1 MLHYTDAHTAG
12 QWNNGWLCSG
22 GGPEPEAEVCTEWR
36 PSYLSVPDVHTFVE
50 GAACQMSA
58 VGTEGHAVDGLLVFG
73 ECVDTDASL
82 HVPETNRGV
91 KGCTVDTQTVTTCS
105 KMDAMTYHAR
115 LLGEGS
121 LLLLLF
127 VQLFHN
133 IAPKDHHPHFKLTWS
148 LSCVKTA

>member
-1 MLHYTDAHTAG
+1 M
-12 QWNNGWLCSG
+12 
-22 GGPEPEAEVCTEWR
+22 
-36 PSYLSVPDVHTFVE
+36 HTFVE

-133 IAPKDHHPHFKLTWS
+133 IAPKDRSSSTFQTDLKLIMCKDGLNLSSNSKSVLVGALTW
-148 LSCVKTA
+148 LA